1 MMWKPPY
8 SYREGSAIVAGLLAV
23 GLMLQASVGPLDW
36 DIFASPANIVVLVV
50 FVWLLVV
57 AYALRRRVYF
67 FQFMA
72 TGKAAVPAIVA
83 ACLLTIIMG
92 LTRQV
97 DSARQ
102 PYDHIGLSKMLSFWP
117 FVLVYVWMTAIV
129 GEVAIGQMRNLIC
142 EVSNGNHKSQAS
154 NLKPQSLLS
163 HIGLFIVLTCG
174 TLGSADMQRLKMYC
188 EQGKP
193 EWRGLDAYNT
203 VHELPLAIE
212 LEKFTIDEYPPKLM
226 VIDAQGR
233 PLPLGKPQTLSIDTA
248 FKGGELQG
256 WTVNVARRI
265 DNALPDTAPRPASAP
280 TQYAASKKP
289 GSACALFVH
298 ARDGCVVRE
307 GWVSSG
313 SYLFPWKGLDLAHGC
328 QLVMPPRE
336 PKRFSSVIDV
346 YTKDGKSLR
355 AEIEV
360 NHPFTVNGWKIYQ
373 YSYNQQMG
381 KWSTLSVFEL
391 VRDPWLPVVY
401 LGILLLAL
409 GAIGMLFGKPRKH
422 GNHKSQI
429 SNLNSQNKP

>member
-1 MMWKPPY
+1 MWTKPY
-8 SYREGSAIVAGLLAV
+8 SFREGSVIVAGLLVV
-23 GLMLQASVGPLDW
+23 GLMLQLSVGPLDW
-36 DIFASPANIVVLVV
+36 DLFASPANIVALVV
-50 FVWLLVV
+50 LVWLLVV
-57 AYALRRRVYF
+57 TYALRRRVYF
-67 FQFMA
+67 FRFMA

-97 DSARQ
+97 GSASQ
-102 PYDHIGLSKMLSFWP
+102 PYDPIGLSKMLSFWP

-129 GEVAIGQMRNLIC
+129 GEVAIGQMHSLIL
-142 EVSNGNHKSQAS
+142 EVRKCGSSKVRSNGNA
-154 NLKPQSLLS
+154 NVMTGLPNFRTFRLPSLLS
-163 HIGLFIVLTCG
+163 HVGLFIVLTCG

-193 EWRGLDAYNT
+193 EWRGLDAYNN
-203 VHELPLAIE
+203 VRELPLAIE
-212 LEKFTIDEYPPKLM
+212 LERFSIDEYPPKLM

-233 PLPLGKPQTLSIDTA
+233 PMPLDKPQTLTADTS
-248 FKGGELQG
+248 FNIGNLQG
-256 WTVNVARRI
+256 WSVRILRRI
-265 DNALPDTAPRPASAP
+265 DNAMPNTAPQPALAP
-280 TQYAASKKP
+280 TQYVASRKP
-289 GSACALFVH
+289 GTACALLVQ
-298 ARDGCVVRE
+298 AREGSVVCE
-307 GWVSSG
+307 GWVTSG
-313 SYLFPWKGLDLAHGC
+313 SYLFPWQGLELAHGC

-355 AEIEV
+355 GSVEV
-360 NHPFTVNGWKIYQ
+360 NHPLTVNGWKIYQ

-409 GAIGMLFGKPRKH
+409 GAIGMLLGKRH
-422 GNHKSQI
+422 NE
-429 SNLNSQNKP
+429 